1 MAAAP
6 PALPPALRALLEA
19 GGELIRRSP
28 SGRVALG
35 RAHGTVT
42 GAALPAAL
50 ADLPGAL
57 AAGRRAAAT
66 PLSAK
71 DVERVLKRAWGAA
84 PAKVLE
90 DLDPEP
96 LAVTAVAQIHRARRD
111 GEDVAVK
118 VRRPGL
124 AATVRSDL
132 ALLDALGA
140 PLRQVFGALDTGAI
154 LREVRETVLDEL
166 DFEHEA
172 STQRRL
178 RGVLRGVEGVLVA
191 APDLALSTEDVL
203 VAELLDGPTL
213 AEAEP
218 EDPVEAARVLVAAHI
233 AAARAGLAL
242 PDARANHVVLMA
254 GGRIGLL
261 GTGLARPLDRDR
273 AGAALDALDALRRDD
288 AAAFTAAVADR
299 LAVLPPDAAG
309 DAYTLIAELAGGLLS
324 GPARLD
330 EAALADA
337 GERALARMR
346 AGLELAALVRP
357 LPADLAAARSVAQ
370 LAALLARLGV
380 SDDWGARLLEAR
392 AA

>member
-6 PALPPALRALLEA
+6 PTLPPALRALLEA

-42 GAALPAAL
+42 AAALPAAL
-50 ADLPGAL
+50 ADLPRAL

-66 PLSAK
+66 PMKPK
-71 DVERVLKRAWGAA
+71 DVERVLKGAWRTA
-84 PAKVLE
+84 PAKVLD

-96 LAVTAVAQIHRARRD
+96 LAVTAVAQVHRARRHGD
-111 GEDVAVK
+111 DVAVK
-118 VRRPGL
+118 LRRPGL
-124 AATVRSDL
+124 ASTVRSDL
-132 ALLDALGA
+132 ALLDALGP

-178 RGVLRGVEGVLVA
+178 RGVLRGVDGVHVP
-191 APDLALSTEDVL
+191 APDLELCTEEVL
-203 VAELLDGPTL
+203 VAELLEGPTL

-218 EDPVEAARVLVAAHI
+218 EDPADVARILVAAHA
-233 AAARAGLAL
+233 AAARAGLVL
-242 PDARANHVVLMA
+242 PDARPNHVVLLA
-254 GGRIGLL
+254 GGRVGLL
-261 GTGLARPLDRDR
+261 GTGMARPLDRDR
-273 AGAALDALDALRRDD
+273 AKAALDALDALRSDD
-288 AAAFTAAVADR
+288 TAAFTTAVADR
-299 LAVLPPDAAG
+299 LGVLPPAAA
-309 DAYTLIAELAGGLLS
+309 DEAYTLIGELAGDLLS

-330 EAALADA
+330 DAALAAA
-337 GERALARMR
+337 GERALGRMR
-346 AGLELAALVRP
+346 EGLAIAAVGRP
-357 LPADLAAARSVAQ
+357 QPADLAAARSLGQ

-392 AA
+392 AT